1 MQDNSLSARS
11 IFYEGDR
18 RGALTSGHNFQKS
31 SPYFTSGLFG
41 QLTLEEK
48 ASCPLPCLLGC
59 GPETPF
65 SLSLSSK
72 VNKALKQKSDIEHY
86 RNKLRLKA
94 KRKGYYDF
102 PAVET
107 SKGLTERKKMYEKA
121 PKEVE
126 HVLDPDPEVCP
137 PFAESKNR

>member
-1 MQDNSLSARS
+1 MRVID
-11 IFYEGDR
+11 EGLLYQVTISR
-18 RGALTSGHNFQKS
+18 RAH
-31 SPYFTSGLFG
+31 PYFTSGLFG
-41 QLTLEEK
+41 QLNLEK
-48 ASCPLPCLLGC
+48 KLLVYCHADLGVVLRLPS
-59 GPETPF
+59 P
-65 SLSLSSK
+65 SLSSK

-102 PAVET
+102 PAAET

-121 PKEVE
+121 PKEVQ